1 MNKYSGFGGNT
12 SSRFGQEMANRNMEE
27 DEEERMRRLRELF
40 SGRFRTNTPMR
51 KSTGSTGGSSG
62 GGTSG
67 GGTGV
72 DNGGGNSGGGD
83 SGRGGND
90 RIFT

>member
-1 MNKYSGFGGNT
+1 MKMYTGLQGNPY
-12 SSRFGQEMANRNMEE
+12 SRFGQERQAGMDM
-27 DEEERMRRLRELF
+27 DEEERMRRLRQLF
-40 SGRFRTNTPMR
+40 NGRFRTNTPMR

-72 DNGGGNSGGGD
+72 DDGGGYNGGGD

-90 RIFT
+90 RLL

>member
-27 DEEERMRRLRELF
+27 DEEERMRRLRQLF
-40 SGRFRTNTPMR
+40 NGRFRTNTPMR

-62 GGTSG
+62 GGT
-67 GGTGV
+67 GV
-72 DNGGGNSGGGD
+72 DNGGGDSGGGD
-83 SGRGGND
+83 RGRGGND
-90 RIFT
+90 RILP